1 MIFQYS
7 SIITV
12 EFQSK
17 MLPESMCYGQVICN
31 FIFKIGKMRKS

>member
-7 SIITV
+7 CIILA

-17 MLPESMCYGQVICN
+17 MLPESMCYGQVISN
-31 FIFKIGKMRKS
+31 FIFKTGKMRKS

>member
-7 SIITV
+7 SIITA

-17 MLPESMCYGQVICN
+17 VLTDNICCAQVISN
-31 FIFKIGKMRKS
+31 FIFKTGKMRKS